1 MEQFKICPSCEQPI
15 VVTAILCECGEMFLP
30 PKSTT
35 EGSGEDSEEG
45 GGGSVV
51 TIAVDITDAPST
63 AGILDDV
70 ACNITTVRQVK
81 YSIHRKAKPTRES
94 VSLKIEYLTPVG
106 TFFKYLFFS
115 PDNHKWAV
123 GKCAEWWSH
132 CAIDGSD
139 PTAIPSSEHDALRRA
154 SSGDLSDPTHLKFSR
169 EGKYTNVTD
178 IKVNER
184 WMKP

>member
-35 EGSGEDSEEG
+35 EGGREGSGDG
-45 GGGSVV
+45 IRV
-51 TIAVDITDAPST
+51 TAVDITDAPST

-94 VSLKIEYLTPVG
+94 VSLKIEYLTLVG

-115 PDNHKWAV
+115 PGNHKWAV

-139 PTAIPSSEHDALRRA
+139 AGIPSSEHEALRQA
-154 SSGDLSDPTHLKFSR
+154 SNGGIDTPTHLKFSR

-178 IKVNER
+178 IQVNGR